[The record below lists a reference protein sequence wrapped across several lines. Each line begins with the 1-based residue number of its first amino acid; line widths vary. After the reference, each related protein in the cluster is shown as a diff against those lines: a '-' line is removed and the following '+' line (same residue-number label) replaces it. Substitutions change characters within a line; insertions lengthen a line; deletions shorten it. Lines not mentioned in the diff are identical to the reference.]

1 MPPRGTIFVP
11 SFAHGAWPTGVNDR
25 FAYGERDTMLAAYTS
40 QLDLAE
46 SGHADSLGAMPRT
59 PLRLFDG
66 EQSLCAQLHARGVTV
81 ASSTTQTLRRP
92 TPTPTLT
99 LTLTLTPTPTPN
111 LTPTLTLTLILTLTG
126 ALQARRRQVPYLEP
140 AQRAGLFGV
149 DGRAAKEKI
158 CRSMPPQPRPHAYR
172 MYDDTSSQ
180 TR

>member
-111 LTPTLTLTLILTLTG
+111 LTLTRSAFYPPTPRRARGG
-126 ALQARRRQVPYLEP
+126 ASSSC
-140 AQRAGLFGV
+140 
-149 DGRAAKEKI
+149 AAL
-158 CRSMPPQPRPHAYR
+158 CASGSH
-172 MYDDTSSQ
+172 TSSGSRG
-180 TR
+180 TVTPRSPTASVRSDSRGPTARDPYPFPSP

>member
-46 SGHADSLGAMPRT
+46 SGHADSLGAVSRA

-81 ASSTTQTLRRP
+81 ASSNFCLVRTNEAGEREARDYTATREAPRCAYDASLKVLRHVIVEKTL
-92 TPTPTLT
+92 
-99 LTLTLTPTPTPN
+99 
-111 LTPTLTLTLILTLTG
+111 
-126 ALQARRRQVPYLEP
+126 
-140 AQRAGLFGV
+140 
-149 DGRAAKEKI
+149 
-158 CRSMPPQPRPHAYR
+158 
-172 MYDDTSSQ
+172 
-180 TR
+180 

>member
-92 TPTPTLT
+92 TPTLT
-99 LTLTLTPTPTPN
+99 LTLN
-111 LTPTLTLTLILTLTG
+111 LTLIG
-126 ALQARRRQVPYLEP
+126 YHRRALGGDCLAPW
-140 AQRAGLFGV
+140 
-149 DGRAAKEKI
+149 I
-158 CRSMPPQPRPHAYR
+158 PRPIR
-172 MYDDTSSQ
+172 V
-180 TR
+180 RVGLGLG